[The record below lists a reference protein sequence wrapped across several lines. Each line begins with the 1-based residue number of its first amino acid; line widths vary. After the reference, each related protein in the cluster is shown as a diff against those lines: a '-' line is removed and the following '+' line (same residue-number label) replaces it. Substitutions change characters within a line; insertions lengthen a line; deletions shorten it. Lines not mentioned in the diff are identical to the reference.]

1 MYIPYIRFYMNLRHS
16 IVTRFALFFTGLI
29 IFSILLSG
37 YLVFRKASQVITA
50 HSKER
55 IMHGSQLAEQS
66 FYALLNEVTN
76 DIAVIASSPTLQQ
89 HIFHPSEKT
98 IHDIDQLF
106 RIILENKETY
116 FQIRLL
122 EADENGKEII
132 RFNKLDGQVLK
143 SDNLQQK
150 GDREYFKEA
159 VQINKG
165 EHYFSNI
172 NLNEEYGVISTPY
185 TPTLR
190 VASPIFDHGNRKV
203 GILIININLNPLYL
217 SLDQIAGN
225 DSRFYLIDA
234 EGQYLYAHDRSLQ
247 FGQQTRKFQNFY
259 TDFNVSN
266 SSQEP
271 PKNGFQQ
278 LVGQND
284 GRYLSYFK
292 ELSYFDGKR
301 KIYLISN
308 IGQNILL
315 KNALKVRAESIQTL
329 LWVCL
334 LSILLSWFFTN
345 LFSKKINKIT
355 RAISNYDQ
363 GIPDD
368 HTLPTNRKDEIGI
381 LANTFTKM
389 KVKIDQHVHEL
400 NTALEKEQLAR
411 RQRDEFLQNMSHEM
425 RTPLNAILGLTKLL
439 YKNASEPQL
448 PIIHSLERS
457 SNSLAG
463 LVYDVLDH
471 QKLVEGKLHIQ
482 LEPTNIAELLRDI
495 HSTYLYEAVQKGLT
509 FNLSVDE
516 KLETTLFQTDA
527 LRLTQI
533 VTNLVVNAIKYT
545 KKGIISLSATVNGSE
560 NETLYIKVTDTGVGV
575 LPKNL
580 DRINDRF
587 FMEKNDLSGRY
598 GSYGLGLSIVKQLT
612 TLFGGTLVASSEK
625 GVGSEFTIRIPTIST
640 SPQRV
645 IKPVQTATLPLPKL
659 SGNYTILHIEDDVS
673 TMELLKHI
681 LNFDQITLLQTKSL
695 DEALKSIISDTPDLI
710 ISDLMLENE
719 KINTRLKDWI
729 KTKKIKCPLIII
741 SALDA
746 SEANTPYSEYFQKP
760 FQIDHLKDT
769 VYKILGSKEFKAP
782 DFSNI
787 YNNYDHEIP
796 KINKVLKLLEK
807 EFENYLTGINK
818 IGLNRDQVKWEAIIH
833 KLIANIH
840 NLKLT
845 ELEEVLPDKISD
857 LNTDRLNQINNIFAY
872 YLCCIR
878 AEIHLN
884 LKAGSS

>member
-1 MYIPYIRFYMNLRHS
+1 MNLRHS

-29 IFSILLSG
+29 VFSILLSG

-55 IMHGSQLAEQS
+55 IMHATELAEQS

-76 DIAVIASSPTLQQ
+76 DIAVIALSPTLQQ
-89 HIFHPSEKT
+89 HILQPSEKT
-98 IHDIDQLF
+98 TNDIDQLF

-132 RFNKLDGQVLK
+132 RFDKLEDRVLK
-143 SDNLQQK
+143 LTDLQQK

-159 VQINKG
+159 LQINKG

-172 NLNEEYGVISTPY
+172 NLNEEYGVISTPF

-190 VASPIFDHGNRKV
+190 VASPIFDNENKKV
-203 GILIININLNPLYL
+203 GILIININLSPLYL

-225 DSRFYLIDA
+225 DSQFYLIDA
-234 EGQYLYAHDRSLQ
+234 QGQYLYSHDRSRQ

-259 TDFNVSN
+259 SDFNVSYSSQSLPKDGFHQLTGQNN
-266 SSQEP
+266 SS
-271 PKNGFQQ
+271 
-278 LVGQND
+278 
-284 GRYLSYFK
+284 YLSYFK
-292 ELSYFDGKR
+292 ELPYFDGKR
-301 KIYLISN
+301 KIFLISN
-308 IGQNILL
+308 MDQNILL
-315 KNALKVRAESIQTL
+315 KNALNVRSDSIQTL

-334 LSILLSWFFTN
+334 FSILLSWFFTN
-345 LFSKKINKIT
+345 LFSKKITKIT
-355 RAISNYDQ
+355 KAISNYDQ

-368 HTLPTNRKDEIGI
+368 HALPTNRKDEIGI
-381 LANTFTKM
+381 LANTFAKM
-389 KVKIDQHVHEL
+389 KVKIDQNVLEL

-411 RQRDEFLQNMSHEM
+411 KQRDEFLQNMSHEM

-439 YKNASEPQL
+439 YKNALEPQL
-448 PIIHSLERS
+448 PIINALERS

-482 LEPTNIAELLRDI
+482 LESTNIAELLRNI

-509 FNLSVDE
+509 FNLSIDK

-545 KKGIISLSATVNGSE
+545 KKGIISLSASINGTE
-560 NETLYIKVTDTGVGV
+560 NQTLNIKVNDTGVGV

-580 DRINDRF
+580 NRINDRF

-612 TLFGGTLVASSEK
+612 SLFGGTLMASSEK
-625 GVGSEFTIRIPTIST
+625 GKGSEFLISIPTISSST
-640 SPQRV
+640 PKLA
-645 IKPVQTATLPLPKL
+645 KPIPSSVLPLPKL
-659 SGNYTILHIEDDVS
+659 SGNYNILHIEDDAS
-673 TMELLKHI
+673 TLELIKHI
-681 LNFDQITLLQTKSL
+681 LNFDNISLQQTKSL
-695 DEALKSIISDTPDLI
+695 DEALKSINSDTLHLI

-719 KINTRLKDWI
+719 KINSRLEHWI
-729 KTKKIKCPLIII
+729 EAKKINCPLIII

-746 SEANTPYSEYFQKP
+746 NEANTPYSEYFQKP
-760 FQIDHLKDT
+760 FQIDQLKDT
-769 VYKILGSKEFKAP
+769 VHKILGSNEFKAP

-787 YNNYDHEIP
+787 YSNYDHDIP

-807 EFENYLTGINK
+807 EFENYLKGINK
-818 IGLNRDQVKWEAIIH
+818 IGGSKDQVKWEAMIH
-833 KLIANIH
+833 KLIAHIN

-845 ELEEVLPDKISD
+845 DLKEVLPDKISAINID
-857 LNTDRLNQINNIFAY
+857 VLNKINNVFAY

-878 AEIHLN
+878 AERHLN
-884 LKAGSS
+884 LKVGSS

>member
-1 MYIPYIRFYMNLRHS
+1 MNLRHS

-37 YLVFRKASQVITA
+37 YLVFRKASEVITA

-55 IMHGSQLAEQS
+55 IMHASELAEQS

-76 DIAVIASSPTLQQ
+76 DIAVIALSPTLQQ
-89 HIFHPSEKT
+89 HISRPSDKT
-98 IHDIDQLF
+98 TKDIDQLF

-122 EADENGKEII
+122 DADENGNEII
-132 RFNKLDGQVLK
+132 RFDKLDGQVVK
-143 SDNLQQK
+143 STNLQQK

-159 VQINKG
+159 LQIGKG

-172 NLNEEYGVISTPY
+172 NLNEEYGVISTPF

-190 VASPIFDHGNRKV
+190 VASPIFDDKNTKV
-203 GILIININLNPLYL
+203 GILIININLGPLYL
-217 SLDQIAGN
+217 SLDQIAGT
-225 DSRFYLIDA
+225 DSQFYLIDA
-234 EGQYLYAHDRSLQ
+234 QGQYLYSRDRSKQ

-259 TDFNVSN
+259 SDFNKDD
-266 SSQEP
+266 SSQET

-278 LVGQND
+278 LTGHN
-284 GRYLSYFK
+284 GSSYLNYFR
-292 ELSYFDGKR
+292 ELPYFDGKR

-308 IGQNILL
+308 MDQNILL
-315 KNALKVRAESIQTL
+315 KNALGVRSESIQTL

-334 LSILLSWFFTN
+334 FSILLSWFFTN
-345 LFSKKINKIT
+345 LFSKKIKKIT
-355 RAISNYDQ
+355 KAISNYDQ

-368 HTLPTNRKDEIGI
+368 NSLPINRKDEIGI
-381 LANTFTKM
+381 LAKTFTKM
-389 KVKIDQHVHEL
+389 KVKIDQNVLEL
-400 NTALEKEQLAR
+400 NTALEKEQIAR
-411 RQRDEFLQNMSHEM
+411 KQRDEFLQNMSHEM

-448 PIIHSLERS
+448 PIINALERS

-482 LEPTNIAELLRDI
+482 LEPSNIAELLRDI

-509 FNLSVDE
+509 FHISIDE
-516 KLETTLFQTDA
+516 KLETTLYQTDS

-545 KKGIISLSATVNGSE
+545 KKGSISLIASISGTDHQ
-560 NETLYIKVTDTGVGV
+560 TLNIKVKDTGVGV

-580 DRINDRF
+580 NSINDRF

-612 TLFGGTLVASSEK
+612 TLFGGTLVASSMK
-625 GVGSEFTIRIPTIST
+625 GKGSEFMISIPTISPSRPKLAKPIT
-640 SPQRV
+640 S
-645 IKPVQTATLPLPKL
+645 TTLPLPVL
-659 SGNYTILHIEDDVS
+659 SGNYQILHIEDDSS
-673 TMELLKHI
+673 TIELIQHI
-681 LNFDQITLLQTKSL
+681 LKLNNITVLQAKTI
-695 DEALKSIISDTPDLI
+695 DEALEIINSETPNLI
-710 ISDLMLENE
+710 ISDLMLENT
-719 KINTRLKDWI
+719 KINTRLNDWI
-729 KTKKIKCPLIII
+729 KSKKIECPLIIT

-746 SEANTPYSEYFQKP
+746 TEANIPFGHYFQKP
-760 FQIDHLKDT
+760 FQIDQLKDT
-769 VYKILGSKEFKAP
+769 VCKVLGRNEFKAP

-787 YNNYDHEIP
+787 YNNYDQDIP

-807 EFENYLTGINK
+807 EFENYLKGINK
-818 IGLNRDQVKWEAIIH
+818 ICESKDQVKWEAINH
-833 KLIANIH
+833 KLIAHIN
-840 NLKLT
+840 NLQLT
-845 ELEEVLPDKISD
+845 DLKEVLPDTISIID
-857 LNTDRLNQINNIFAY
+857 EDRLLKINNIFAY

-878 AEIHLN
+878 TERHLN
-884 LKAGSS
+884 SKVGSS

>member
-1 MYIPYIRFYMNLRHS
+1 MNLRHS

-55 IMHGSQLAEQS
+55 IMHASELAEQS

-76 DIAVIASSPTLQQ
+76 DIAVIALSPTLQQ
-89 HIFHPSEKT
+89 HIFQPSEKT
-98 IHDIDQLF
+98 TNDIDQLF

-132 RFNKLDGQVLK
+132 RFDKLDGQVLK
-143 SDNLQQK
+143 STNLQQK

-159 VQINKG
+159 LQIGKG

-172 NLNEEYGVISTPY
+172 NLNEEYGVISTPF

-190 VASPIFDHGNRKV
+190 VASPIFDNENLKV
-203 GILIININLNPLYL
+203 GILIININLSPLYL
-217 SLDQIAGN
+217 GLDQIAGT
-225 DSRFYLIDA
+225 DSQFYLIDTQ
-234 EGQYLYAHDRSLQ
+234 GQYLYSGDRSQQ

-259 TDFNVSN
+259 SDFNVDD
-266 SSQEP
+266 SSQTP
-271 PKNGFQQ
+271 PKDGFQQ
-278 LVGQND
+278 LTGQN
-284 GRYLSYFK
+284 GSSYLSYFK
-292 ELSYFDGKR
+292 ELPYFDGKR
-301 KIYLISN
+301 KIFLISN
-308 IGQNILL
+308 MDQNILL
-315 KNALKVRAESIQTL
+315 KNALSVRSESIQTL

-334 LSILLSWFFTN
+334 FSILLSWFFTN
-345 LFSKKINKIT
+345 LFSKKIKKIT
-355 RAISNYDQ
+355 KAISNYDQ

-368 HTLPTNRKDEIGI
+368 NTLPTNRKDEIGI

-389 KVKIDQHVHEL
+389 KVKIDQNVLEL
-400 NTALEKEQLAR
+400 NTALEKEQVAR
-411 RQRDEFLQNMSHEM
+411 KQRDEFLQNMSHEM

-448 PIIHSLERS
+448 PIINALERS

-509 FNLSVDE
+509 FNLSIDE
-516 KLETTLFQTDA
+516 KLETTLIQTDA

-545 KKGIISLSATVNGSE
+545 KKGSISLIASINGTE
-560 NETLYIKVTDTGVGV
+560 NKTLNIKVKDTGVGV

-580 DRINDRF
+580 NRINDRF

-612 TLFGGTLVASSEK
+612 TLFGGTLVASSVK
-625 GVGSEFTIRIPTIST
+625 GKGSEFLISIPTISLST
-640 SPQRV
+640 PKLA
-645 IKPVQTATLPLPKL
+645 KPISSSTLPLPKL
-659 SGNYTILHIEDDVS
+659 RGNYNILHIEDDAS
-673 TMELLKHI
+673 TMELIKHI
-681 LNFDQITLLQTKSL
+681 LKLDNITLHQAQTI
-695 DEALKSIISDTPDLI
+695 DEALKIINSETPDLI

-719 KINTRLKDWI
+719 KINTSLEHWVKSKEI
-729 KTKKIKCPLIII
+729 NCPLIII

-746 SEANTPYSEYFQKP
+746 MEAGTPFGEYFQKP
-760 FQIDHLKDT
+760 FQIDQLKDT
-769 VYKILGSKEFKAP
+769 VYKILGSNEFKAP

-787 YNNYDHEIP
+787 YNNYDHDIP

-807 EFENYLTGINK
+807 EFENYLKGINK
-818 IGLNRDQVKWEAIIH
+818 IGESKDQVKWEAIIH
-833 KLIANIH
+833 KIIAHIN
-840 NLKLT
+840 NLQLT
-845 ELEEVLPDKISD
+845 DLKEALPDKIAIVD
-857 LNTDRLNQINNIFAY
+857 KGHLHKINNIFAF

-878 AEIHLN
+878 AEGHLN
-884 LKAGSS
+884 SKVGSS

>member
-1 MYIPYIRFYMNLRHS
+1 MNLRHS

-55 IMHGSQLAEQS
+55 IMHASELAEQS

-76 DIAVIASSPTLQQ
+76 DIAVIALSPTLQQ

-98 IHDIDQLF
+98 TNDIDQLF
-106 RIILENKETY
+106 RILLENKETY

-132 RFNKLDGQVLK
+132 RFDKLDGEVLK
-143 SDNLQQK
+143 STNLQQK

-172 NLNEEYGVISTPY
+172 NLNEEYGVISTPF

-190 VASPIFDHGNRKV
+190 VASPIFDNKDQKV

-217 SLDQIAGN
+217 NLDQIAGN
-225 DSRFYLIDA
+225 DNQFYLIDPQ
-234 EGQYLYAHDRSLQ
+234 GQYLYSHDRSQQ
-247 FGQQTRKFQNFY
+247 FGQQTRKSQNFY
-259 TDFNVSN
+259 SDFKVLN
-266 SSQEP
+266 SSPEP
-271 PKNGFQQ
+271 AKDGFQQ
-278 LVGQND
+278 LIGQND
-284 GRYLSYFK
+284 SNYLSYIK
-292 ELSYFDGKR
+292 ELPYFDGKR
-301 KIYLISN
+301 KIFLISN
-308 IGQNILL
+308 MDQNILL
-315 KNALKVRAESIQTL
+315 KNALSVRSESIQTL

-334 LSILLSWFFTN
+334 FSILLSWFFTN
-345 LFSKKINKIT
+345 LFSKKITKIT
-355 RAISNYDQ
+355 KAISNYDQ
-363 GIPDD
+363 GIPDN
-368 HTLPTNRKDEIGI
+368 HVLPTNRKDEIGI

-389 KVKIDQHVHEL
+389 KVKIDQNVLEL
-400 NTALEKEQLAR
+400 NTALEKEQVAR

-448 PIIHSLERS
+448 PIINSLERS

-471 QKLVEGKLHIQ
+471 QKLVEGKLQIQ
-482 LEPTNIAELLRDI
+482 LEPTNFAALLKDI
-495 HSTYLYEAVQKGLT
+495 HATYLYEAVQKGLT
-509 FNLSVDE
+509 FNLSIDE
-516 KLETTLFQTDA
+516 KLETVLFQTDA

-545 KKGIISLSATVNGSE
+545 KKGIISLSASINGT
-560 NETLYIKVTDTGVGV
+560 NNQTLHIKVNDTGVGV

-580 DRINDRF
+580 NRINDRF

-598 GSYGLGLSIVKQLT
+598 GSYGLGLSIVKQLA

-625 GVGSEFTIRIPTIST
+625 GKGSEFLISLPIISSST
-640 SPQRV
+640 PKLA
-645 IKPVQTATLPLPKL
+645 KPVNTSVLALPNL
-659 SGNYTILHIEDDVS
+659 SGNYNILHIEDDAS
-673 TMELLKHI
+673 TLELIKHI
-681 LNFDQITLLQTKSL
+681 LNFDNISLHQTKSI

-710 ISDLMLENE
+710 ISDLMLENV
-719 KINTRLKDWI
+719 KMNTRLEHWI

-746 SEANTPYSEYFQKP
+746 AEADTTYSEYFQKP
-760 FQIDHLKDT
+760 FQIDLLKDT
-769 VYKILGSKEFKAP
+769 VYKILGSNEFKAP

-787 YNNYDHEIP
+787 YNNYDHDIP

-807 EFENYLTGINK
+807 EFENYQKGINK
-818 IGLNRDQVKWEAIIH
+818 ISGGKDQVKWEAIIH
-833 KLIANIH
+833 KLIAHIN

-845 ELEEVLPDKISD
+845 DLREVLPDKISA
-857 LNTDRLNQINNIFAY
+857 LNVDYLNKINNVFAY

-878 AEIHLN
+878 VERNLN
-884 LKAGSS
+884 LKVGSS

>member
-1 MYIPYIRFYMNLRHS
+1 MNLRHS

-29 IFSILLSG
+29 VFSILLSG

-55 IMHGSQLAEQS
+55 IMHATELAEQS

-76 DIAVIASSPTLQQ
+76 DIAVIALSPTLQQ
-89 HIFHPSEKT
+89 HILQPSEKT
-98 IHDIDQLF
+98 TNDIDQLF

-132 RFNKLDGQVLK
+132 RFDKLEDRVLK
-143 SDNLQQK
+143 LTDLQQK

-172 NLNEEYGVISTPY
+172 SLNEEYGVISTPY

-190 VASPIFDHGNRKV
+190 VASPIFDNENKKV
-203 GILIININLNPLYL
+203 GILIINIDLSSLYV

-225 DSRFYLIDA
+225 DSQFYLIDA
-234 EGQYLYAHDRSLQ
+234 KGQYLYSHDRSRQ

-259 TDFNVSN
+259 SDFNVPY
-266 SSQEP
+266 SSQNP
-271 PKNGFQQ
+271 PKDGFHQ
-278 LVGQND
+278 LTGQNHSS
-284 GRYLSYFK
+284 YLSYFK
-292 ELSYFDGKR
+292 GLPYFDGKR
-301 KIYLISN
+301 KIFLISN
-308 IGQNILL
+308 MDQNILL
-315 KNALKVRAESIQTL
+315 KNALSVRSDSIQTL

-334 LSILLSWFFTN
+334 FSILLSWFFTN
-345 LFSKKINKIT
+345 LFSKKITKIT
-355 RAISNYDQ
+355 KAISNYDQ

-368 HTLPTNRKDEIGI
+368 HALPTNRKDEIGI

-389 KVKIDQHVHEL
+389 KVKIDQNVLEL
-400 NTALEKEQLAR
+400 NTALEKEQVAR
-411 RQRDEFLQNMSHEM
+411 KQRDEFLQNMSHEM

-439 YKNASEPQL
+439 FKNASEPQL
-448 PIIHSLERS
+448 PIINALERS

-471 QKLVEGKLHIQ
+471 QKLVEGKLQIQ

-509 FNLSVDE
+509 FNLSIDE
-516 KLETTLFQTDA
+516 KLETSLFQTDA

-545 KKGIISLSATVNGSE
+545 KKGIISLSASINGKE
-560 NETLYIKVTDTGVGV
+560 NQTLDIKVNDTGVGV

-580 DRINDRF
+580 NRINDRF

-612 TLFGGTLVASSEK
+612 TLFGGTLLASSEK
-625 GVGSEFTIRIPTIST
+625 GKGSEFLISIPTISSST
-640 SPQRV
+640 PKLA
-645 IKPVQTATLPLPKL
+645 KPVPSPIIPLPKL
-659 SGNYTILHIEDDVS
+659 SGNYKILHIEDDAS
-673 TMELLKHI
+673 TMELIRHI
-681 LNFDQITLLQTKSL
+681 LNFDNITLHQTKSI

-710 ISDLMLENE
+710 ISDLMLENVKINSRLEHWIKAE
-719 KINTRLKDWI
+719 KII
-729 KTKKIKCPLIII
+729 CPLIII

-746 SEANTPYSEYFQKP
+746 TETNTPYSEYFQKP
-760 FQIDHLKDT
+760 FQIDQLKDT
-769 VYKILGSKEFKAP
+769 VFKILGSNEFKAP

-787 YNNYDHEIP
+787 YNNYDHDIP
-796 KINKVLKLLEK
+796 KINKVLKILEK
-807 EFENYLTGINK
+807 EFENYLKGINK
-818 IGLNRDQVKWEAIIH
+818 IGQSKDQVKWEAIIH
-833 KLIANIH
+833 KLIAHINNH
-840 NLKLT
+840 DLTDLKA
-845 ELEEVLPDKISD
+845 VLPDKISD
-857 LNTDRLNQINNIFAY
+857 INTDHLNKINNVFTY

-878 AEIHLN
+878 AERHLN
-884 LKAGSS
+884 LKVGSS

>member
-1 MYIPYIRFYMNLRHS
+1 MNLRHS

-55 IMHGSQLAEQS
+55 IMHASQLAEQS

-76 DIAVIASSPTLQQ
+76 DIAVIALSPTLQE
-89 HIFHPSEKT
+89 HISHPSEKT
-98 IHDIDQLF
+98 THDIDQLF

-122 EADENGKEII
+122 DADENGKEII
-132 RFNKLDGQVLK
+132 RFNKLDGQVKK
-143 SDNLQQK
+143 STNLQQK

-172 NLNEEYGVISTPY
+172 NLNEEYGVISIPF

-190 VASPIFDHGNRKV
+190 VASPIFDNKDQKV

-217 SLDQIAGN
+217 NLDQIAGN
-225 DSRFYLIDA
+225 DSQFYLIDTQ
-234 EGQYLYAHDRSLQ
+234 GQYLYSHDRSLQ

-259 TDFNVSN
+259 SDFQVRN
-266 SSQEP
+266 SSPEP
-271 PKNGFQQ
+271 AKDGFQQ
-278 LVGQND
+278 LIGEND
-284 GRYLSYFK
+284 NNYLSYFK

-301 KIYLISN
+301 KIFLISN
-308 IGQNILL
+308 MDQNILL
-315 KNALKVRAESIQTL
+315 KNALSVRSESIQTL

-334 LSILLSWFFTN
+334 FSILLSWFFTN
-345 LFSKKINKIT
+345 LFSKKITKIT

-368 HTLPTNRKDEIGI
+368 HVLPTNRKDEIGI

-389 KVKIDQHVHEL
+389 KVKIDQNVLEL
-400 NTALEKEQLAR
+400 NTALEKEQVAR

-448 PIIHSLERS
+448 PIINSLERS
-457 SNSLAG
+457 SNNLAG

-482 LEPTNIAELLRDI
+482 FEPTNIAALLKDI

-509 FNLSVDE
+509 FNLSIDE
-516 KLETTLFQTDA
+516 KLENALFQTDA

-545 KKGIISLSATVNGSE
+545 KKGIISLSASINGT
-560 NETLYIKVTDTGVGV
+560 NNQTLHIKVKDTGVGV

-580 DRINDRF
+580 NRINDRF

-598 GSYGLGLSIVKQLT
+598 GSYGLGLSIVKQLA
-612 TLFGGTLVASSEK
+612 TLFGGSLVASSEK
-625 GVGSEFTIRIPTIST
+625 GNGSEFLISLPIISSST
-640 SPQRV
+640 SKLA
-645 IKPVQTATLPLPKL
+645 KPAPTSVLPLPKL
-659 SGNYTILHIEDDVS
+659 SGNYNILHIEDDES

-681 LNFDQITLLQTKSL
+681 LNFDNITLHQTKSI
-695 DEALKSIISDTPDLI
+695 DEALKSIISETPDLI
-710 ISDLMLENE
+710 ISDLMLENL
-719 KINTRLKDWI
+719 KINTRLEQWI
-729 KTKKIKCPLIII
+729 KAEKINCPLIII

-746 SEANTPYSEYFQKP
+746 TEANTPYSEYFQKP
-760 FQIDHLKDT
+760 FQIDQLKDT
-769 VYKILGSKEFKAP
+769 VYKILGSHEFKAP

-787 YNNYDHEIP
+787 YNNYDHDIP

-807 EFENYLTGINK
+807 EFENYLKGINK
-818 IGLNRDQVKWEAIIH
+818 IGVGKDQVKWEAIIH
-833 KLIANIH
+833 KLIAHIN

-845 ELEEVLPDKISD
+845 DLREVLPDKISAINVD
-857 LNTDRLNQINNIFAY
+857 HLNKINNVFAY

-878 AEIHLN
+878 VERNLN
-884 LKAGSS
+884 LKVGSS